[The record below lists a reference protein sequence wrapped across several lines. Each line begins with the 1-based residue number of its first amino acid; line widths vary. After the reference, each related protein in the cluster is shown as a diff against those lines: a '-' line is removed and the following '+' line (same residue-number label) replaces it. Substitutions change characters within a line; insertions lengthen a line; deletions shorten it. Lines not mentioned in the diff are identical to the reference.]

1 MFEDVPSP
9 FQATRYHSL
18 IVDRAG
24 FPKDLEVTAETGEI
38 IMGLRHKSL
47 PIHGVQFH
55 PESIASE
62 HGHKIL
68 ENFLKIAGEHPSQ
81 QNRKAAL
88 TRETPAIACAGSRRR
103 RPSRRASIAQ
113 AWPTKPIKIVVP
125 FPPGQSTDILAR
137 VMADQLTK
145 ALGQQVVVENRPGAG
160 GSIGADVVAKSAPDG
175 YTLLMVT
182 ISTHGIAPAIYPKLP
197 YDTQKDFAPIANI
210 GLTPQV
216 LMASLKSGI
225 TSVPDLVAK
234 AKAGADLNYGSSGNG
249 SASHLAVEMLKN
261 AAGIKLTHVPFKGNA
276 DALMALQAGD
286 IQLMSDAIPGAVG
299 PINAGK
305 VKALG
310 IADQRR
316 SPFLPDVATI
326 AEQGIQ
332 GVVAVGWIGLSA
344 PARTPEPILDKISAE
359 VMRILKEPE
368 VLDRLKGLAFVPA
381 KESRQEFEA
390 YIALENVKWKKIVQD
405 AGVKIE

>member
-1 MFEDVPSP
+1 VKRRLLLALVAASVAPG
-9 FQATRYHSL
+9 
-18 IVDRAG
+18 VDAQ
-24 FPKDLEVTAETGEI
+24 TW
-38 IMGLRHKSL
+38 
-47 PIHGVQFH
+47 
-55 PESIASE
+55 
-62 HGHKIL
+62 
-68 ENFLKIAGEHPSQ
+68 
-81 QNRKAAL
+81 
-88 TRETPAIACAGSRRR
+88 PA
-103 RPSRRASIAQ
+103 
-113 AWPTKPIKIVVP
+113 KPIKIVVP

-160 GSIGADVVAKSAPDG
+160 GSIGADVVAKSPADG

-225 TSVPDLVAK
+225 SSVPDLVAK

-299 PINAGK
+299 PIKAGK

-359 VMRILKEPE
+359 VMRVLKEPE

>member
-1 MFEDVPSP
+1 VIAAAKSAMLNRRLALTFG
-9 FQATRYHSL
+9 AT
-18 IVDRAG
+18 
-24 FPKDLEVTAETGEI
+24 
-38 IMGLRHKSL
+38 
-47 PIHGVQFH
+47 
-55 PESIASE
+55 
-62 HGHKIL
+62 
-68 ENFLKIAGEHPSQ
+68 
-81 QNRKAAL
+81 AAL
-88 TRETPAIACAGSRRR
+88 APRAFAQTWPA
-103 RPSRRASIAQ
+103 
-113 AWPTKPIKIVVP
+113 KPIRIIVP

-160 GSIGADVVAKSAPDG
+160 GSIGADVVAKAAPDG

-249 SASHLAVEMLKN
+249 SASHLAVEMLKS

-276 DALMALQAGD
+276 DALMALQSGD
-286 IQLMSDAIPGAVG
+286 IQLLSDAVPGAVG
-299 PINAGK
+299 PINTGK
-305 VKALG
+305 AKALG

-316 SPFLPDVATI
+316 SPFLPDVPTI
-326 AEQGIQ
+326 AEQGFT
-332 GVVAVGWIGLSA
+332 GFDAAPWWYVAA
-344 PARTPEPILDKISAE
+344 PAGTPPEIVQKLSDELVKASKSPDVIKRIRDAGASELGGSSEDLAKHMAAE
-359 VMRILKEPE
+359 NI
-368 VLDRLKGLAFVPA
+368 
-381 KESRQEFEA
+381 
-390 YIALENVKWKKIVQD
+390 KWKKVID
-405 AGVKIE
+405 AAKLEPQ

>member
-1 MFEDVPSP
+1 MKRRLLLALVAAWVAPG
-9 FQATRYHSL
+9 
-18 IVDRAG
+18 VD
-24 FPKDLEVTAETGEI
+24 
-38 IMGLRHKSL
+38 
-47 PIHGVQFH
+47 
-55 PESIASE
+55 
-62 HGHKIL
+62 
-68 ENFLKIAGEHPSQ
+68 
-81 QNRKAAL
+81 
-88 TRETPAIACAGSRRR
+88 
-103 RPSRRASIAQ
+103 AQ
-113 AWPTKPIKIVVP
+113 TWPNKPVKIVVP
-125 FPPGQSTDILAR
+125 FPPGQATDILAR

-160 GSIGADVVAKSAPDG
+160 GSIGADVVAKSTPDG

-225 TSVPDLVAK
+225 TSVQDLIAK

-249 SASHLAVEMLKN
+249 AASHLGVEMLKS
-261 AAGIKLTHVPFKGNA
+261 AAGIKLIHVPFKGNA

-286 IQLMSDAIPGAVG
+286 IQLLSDAVPGAVG
-299 PINAGK
+299 PISAGK

-316 SPFLPDVATI
+316 SPFLPDVPTI
-326 AEQGIQ
+326 AEQGVQ

-344 PARTPEPILDKISAE
+344 PARTPEPILDKISGE

-368 VLDRLKGLAFVPA
+368 VLDKLKGLAFVPA